1 MRCNFLHVETL
12 SRCCAPAVRYFMDP
26 TGGPIGSK
34 TCLMALCE
42 FHAGPRDKVS
52 DGLREISLEE
62 YEVLKVHDE

>member
-1 MRCNFLHVETL
+1 
-12 SRCCAPAVRYFMDP
+12 VRYFMDP

-42 FHAGPRDKVS
+42 FHAGLRDKVS